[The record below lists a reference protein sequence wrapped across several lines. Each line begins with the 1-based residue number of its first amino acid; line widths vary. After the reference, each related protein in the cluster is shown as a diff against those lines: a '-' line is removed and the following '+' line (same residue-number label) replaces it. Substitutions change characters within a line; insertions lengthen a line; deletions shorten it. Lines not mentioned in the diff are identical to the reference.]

1 MKNHAPSSGGLPE
14 PPPVTDLA
22 LREACIRPSPGWEVP
37 DFAELWGHRH
47 VLFVL
52 VWRNVTRRYRQTLLG
67 PIWFIIS
74 PLVRIVLYSLVLGR
88 LAGLPSEGVPYP
100 IFSYTALLPWEMFAS
115 GVHRSTGCFV
125 AYEHIITKVYF
136 PRLIVPT
143 AEVLTALVDFLLSFV
158 ILVAMAAFFG
168 FYPNVKWL
176 VLPFLL
182 LMAMGLSL
190 SVGFFFAALQV
201 RYRDVANF
209 MRYGVTFWF
218 YATPVAYSSTVL
230 EGKAPEALRT
240 LYAYNPMN
248 GIVEGFRWAMI
259 GAGRAPDLTLGA
271 TALAIA
277 GLLFFS
283 SMVFL
288 KTEHSIVDLV

>member
-1 MKNHAPSSGGLPE
+1 MKKHAPSGGGLPE
-14 PPPVTDLA
+14 ARSVPELA
-22 LREACIRPSPGWEVP
+22 LREARILPSPGWEIP
-37 DFAELWGHRH
+37 DFGELWRHRH
-47 VLFVL
+47 LLFVL

-67 PIWFIIS
+67 PVWFVIS

-100 IFSYTALLPWEMFAS
+100 IFSYAALLPWEMFAS
-115 GVHRSTGCFV
+115 GILRSTGCFV
-125 AYEHIITKVYF
+125 TYEQIITKVYF
-136 PRLIVPT
+136 PRLLVPA
-143 AEVLTALVDFLLSFV
+143 AEVMTAVVDFFLSFV
-158 ILVAMAAFFG
+158 ILVAMAVFFG

-182 LMAMGLSL
+182 LMAAGLSL
-190 SVGFFFAALQV
+190 SVGFLFAALQV

-230 EGKAPEALRT
+230 EGKVPDGLRAI
-240 LYAYNPMN
+240 YVYNPMN
-248 GIVEGFRWAMI
+248 GVVEAFRWAMI

-271 TALAIA
+271 TAVAIGA
-277 GLLFFS
+277 LLFFS